1 MSTRGSGS
9 IPPKVWPTK
18 AQGSRWMT
26 NIQGDGGLPS
36 TLSRLTLV
44 RTRHWCRLQIL
55 NLLLLQILRLPWIRV
70 PCILCKSCPSPVP
83 VSIQQSKLISLVSDS
98 SAPCNW
104 HGINFVTWFEK
115 WGVSR
120 IQYQLMDSLA
130 SSISFSWNLFGC
142 PHLCSAF
149 FFFLLLTFIID
160 PAHKTYALLCL
171 VGTPGSLAK
180 VFTADS
186 HIPLLQPKLW
196 QLHREQ
202 EAESG
207 GALHFHRNWPKLPWR
222 PQGRKRDSRK
232 GVIGLPSYCVRRYI
246 CPFRSSPQ
254 VPENVFH
261 SSYME
266 RTKNLTQEFWPWL
279 SGNEYD

>member
-1 MSTRGSGS
+1 MPFPPLSWPPYPWSSPSSRAGQSHHYTNVWAHNVLGGSRWLSIRALTMSTRGSGS
-9 IPPKVWPTK
+9 ILPKVWPTK

-26 NIQGDGGLPS
+26 NIHGDGGLPS

-130 SSISFSWNLFGC
+130 SSISFSWNLFGY

-149 FFFLLLTFIID
+149 FFFFFFSLL
-160 PAHKTYALLCL
+160 
-171 VGTPGSLAK
+171 SL
-180 VFTADS
+180 
-186 HIPLLQPKLW
+186 I
-196 QLHREQ
+196 
-202 EAESG
+202 
-207 GALHFHRNWPKLPWR
+207 LPIR
-222 PQGRKRDSRK
+222 LMLYS
-232 GVIGLPSYCVRRYI
+232 V
-246 CPFRSSPQ
+246 
-254 VPENVFH
+254 
-261 SSYME
+261 
-266 RTKNLTQEFWPWL
+266 
-279 SGNEYD
+279 